1 MRGKRPAHPFRNV
14 LKWGPVYGKGVEVPL
29 LGKAEKA
36 QLEELILEKL
46 TTHYEAHGSSA
57 LLDDGLRVV
66 VQASGVSLD
75 KGEIADPLAAVPV
88 RSLFT
93 ALCYLTAGTP
103 AVPRD
108 ALPSLATEATSAAAA
123 QINRIAQE

>member
-1 MRGKRPAHPFRNV
+1 M
-14 LKWGPVYGKGVEVPL
+14 PL
-29 LGKAEKA
+29 LGKAEKS
-36 QLEELILEKL
+36 QLEQLILQKL
-46 TTHYEAHGSSA
+46 SDHYEKHGSSA
-57 LLDDGLRVV
+57 LLDEGLRLVV
-66 VQASGVSLD
+66 DARGVHID
-75 KGEIADPLAAVPV
+75 AGETADPLAAVPL

-123 QINRIAQE
+123 QINRITSG

>member
-1 MRGKRPAHPFRNV
+1 M
-14 LKWGPVYGKGVEVPL
+14 PL

-46 TTHYEAHGSSA
+46 TSHYETHGSSA

-66 VQASGVSLD
+66 VNSQGVAID
-75 KGEIADPLAAVPV
+75 NGETADPLAAVPV

-103 AVPRD
+103 SVPRD

-123 QINRIAQE
+123 QINRISPE

>member
-1 MRGKRPAHPFRNV
+1 M
-14 LKWGPVYGKGVEVPL
+14 PL
-29 LGKAEKA
+29 LGKAEKS
-36 QLEELILEKL
+36 QLEQLILQKL
-46 TTHYEAHGSSA
+46 TDHYEKHGSGA
-57 LLDDGLRVV
+57 LLDEGLRVV
-66 VQASGVSLD
+66 VDAKGVEID
-75 KGEIADPLAAVPV
+75 RGEVADPLAAVPL

-123 QINRIAQE
+123 QINRITSG